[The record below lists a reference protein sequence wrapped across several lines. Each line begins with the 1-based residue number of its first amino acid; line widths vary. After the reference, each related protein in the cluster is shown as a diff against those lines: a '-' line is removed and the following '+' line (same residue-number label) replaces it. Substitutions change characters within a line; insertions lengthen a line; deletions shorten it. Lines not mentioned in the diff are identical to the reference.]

1 MKLLQTTAVLAFVLL
16 PFTAPAQNYLG
27 SKEGEWIA
35 KDFRFHT
42 GEVMPELLRTPSPSR
57 T

>member
-16 PFTAPAQNYLG
+16 PFTAGPEL
-27 SKEGEWIA
+27 SRVEKGEWIA